1 MPLHAFDHDDGVVH
15 HQPNRQ
21 HQAKERKRIDGETD
35 QRENDERAHQRD
47 RYSQQRNQ
55 RGAPALQED
64 IDNQDHK
71 PEGDQERYDDFLDA
85 LRDRARRVERDG
97 EIHVF
102 RKTLF
107 HLGHQLF
114 DARGCVHRVR
124 AR

>member
-1 MPLHAFDHDDGVVH
+1 PTPPPPTHPLFPYTTLFRSVH

-71 PEGDQERYDDFLDA
+71 PEGDQER
-85 LRDRARRVERDG
+85 DRKSTRLNSS
-97 EIHVF
+97 HV
-102 RKTLF
+102 
-107 HLGHQLF
+107 
-114 DARGCVHRVR
+114 AISYAV
-124 AR
+124 